1 MSSLRRRLLG
11 AACLLT
17 AAAIWGG
24 MYVVSKYVLD
34 YIPPMTLLAIRLVIG
49 GAALLLVMVTSRS
62 PWVGVRDLPRMALLG
77 LVGFG
82 ISLAAQFIGTRL
94 SSASHGA
101 VITSVTPAF
110 ILVFAASLLKER
122 ITWAKVAA
130 VATATAGALLVVEP
144 PGGFRIQAGVFWGDV
159 LLLVAG
165 ITWALYTV
173 LGRLAAN
180 RYPPV
185 TVTTYATLTGIVWVL
200 PAIPV
205 ELAGFAWKPLPLAVW
220 WGTLYLGLVSTAL
233 AFYLWNKGFTLMDA
247 ASGSLFFFAQ
257 PVVGA
262 MLGWLLLGESLTA
275 RFLLG
280 TAVVIAGGVLAT
292 RHSTAGS

>member
-1 MSSLRRRLLG
+1 MADRTNRILG
-11 AACLLT
+11 AFCLFL

-34 YIPPMTLLAIRLVIG
+34 YIPPMTLLALRLIIG
-49 GAALLLVMVTSRS
+49 AVTLLLVMVTGRS
-62 PWVGVRDLPRMALLG
+62 PWVRWADLPRMALLG

-82 ISLAAQFIGTRL
+82 VSLAAQFIGTRL
-94 SSASHGA
+94 SSAGHGA

-110 ILVFAASLLKER
+110 ILVFAAALLKER
-122 ITWAKVAA
+122 ITWLKVAA
-130 VATATAGALLVVEP
+130 VGLATAGVLLVVEQP
-144 PGGFRIQAGVFWGDV
+144 NGFRLQAHAFWGDV
-159 LLLVAG
+159 FLLIAG

-185 TVTTYATLTGIVWVL
+185 TVTTYATLFGIFWVL

-205 ELAGFAWKPLPLAVW
+205 EVRGIAWQPLPPAVW
-220 WGTLYLGLVSTAL
+220 WGTLYLGVVSTAL
-233 AFYLWNKGFTLMDA
+233 GFYLWNKGFTLLDA
-247 ASGSLFFFAQ
+247 ATGSLFFFAQ

-262 MLGWLLLGESLTA
+262 LLGWLLLGETLTG

-292 RHSTAGS
+292 RQST

>member
-1 MSSLRRRLLG
+1 MHTARSWMLG
-11 AACLLT
+11 AFCLFL

-34 YIPPMTLLAIRLVIG
+34 YIPPMTLLLMRLII
-49 GAALLLVMVTSRS
+49 GAATLLLVMVAGRS
-62 PWVGVRDLPRMALLG
+62 PWVARRDLARMALLG

-82 ISLAAQFIGTRL
+82 ISLGAQFAGARL
-94 SSASHGA
+94 SSAGHGA
-101 VITSVTPAF
+101 VITSVTPGF
-110 ILVFAASLLKER
+110 ILVFAAALLKER
-122 ITWAKVAA
+122 ITWVKVAA
-130 VATATAGALLVVEP
+130 VGIATAGVLVVAEQ
-144 PGGFRIQAGVFWGDV
+144 PGGFRLEARAFWGDL

-185 TVTTYATLTGIVWVL
+185 TVTTYATLFGILWVL
-200 PAIPV
+200 PVIPV
-205 ELAGFAWKPLPLAVW
+205 EVRGMAWQPFPSAVW
-220 WGTLYLGLVSTAL
+220 WGILYLGVVSTAL
-233 AFYLWNKGFTLMDA
+233 AFYLWNKGFTLLDA
-247 ASGSLFFFAQ
+247 STGSLFFFAQ

-262 MLGWLLLGESLTA
+262 ALGWLLLGESLTA

-292 RHSTAGS
+292 RQSTPG

>member
-173 LGRLAAN
+173 LGR
-180 RYPPV
+180 
-185 TVTTYATLTGIVWVL
+185 
-200 PAIPV
+200 
-205 ELAGFAWKPLPLAVW
+205 
-220 WGTLYLGLVSTAL
+220 
-233 AFYLWNKGFTLMDA
+233 
-247 ASGSLFFFAQ
+247 
-257 PVVGA
+257 VGA
-262 MLGWLLLGESLTA
+262 N
-275 RFLLG
+275 
-280 TAVVIAGGVLAT
+280 
-292 RHSTAGS
+292 

>member
-11 AACLLT
+11 AACLFA

-82 ISLAAQFIGTRL
+82 ISLAAQFIDTRL

-110 ILVFAASLLKER
+110 ILVFAAGLLKER

-130 VATATAGALLVVEP
+130 VAIATAGALLVVEQHAARALEVCHR
-144 PGGFRIQAGVFWGDV
+144 GAV
-159 LLLVAG
+159 LELG
-165 ITWALYTV
+165 RHRV
-173 LGRLAAN
+173 LGTGRALLANAEVRRLD
-180 RYPPV
+180 
-185 TVTTYATLTGIVWVL
+185 
-200 PAIPV
+200 
-205 ELAGFAWKPLPLAVW
+205 
-220 WGTLYLGLVSTAL
+220 LG
-233 AFYLWNKGFTLMDA
+233 G
-247 ASGSLFFFAQ
+247 
-257 PVVGA
+257 
-262 MLGWLLLGESLTA
+262 
-275 RFLLG
+275 
-280 TAVVIAGGVLAT
+280 
-292 RHSTAGS
+292 